1 MCPAKYFSGL
11 PMLGRG
17 NLVGGPPRRAGARRR
32 RVVSLGRACRRRP
45 QFTRVGRCRRR
56 VTLRPVAR
64 ARGAVRCGV
73 GDRGWEP
80 AIHGSY
86 VFEFGLG
93 SSHQGHRIGA
103 TTCLPSHG
111 VAGGWRRGLGAGA
124 EGWLWGLGLAVC
136 CACEAMSGA
145 AGGGVRARIGRTP
158 QRFRCVARVCR
169 HRVAQ
174 CSSDSPHERA
184 RLLLLISAMRA
195 AGRQGGRS

>member
-64 ARGAVRCGV
+64 ARGAVRGGV
-73 GDRGWEP
+73 GDGGWEP

-86 VFEFGLG
+86 IFEFGLG
-93 SSHQGHRIGA
+93 RVIKDIGLGRPHVF
-103 TTCLPSHG
+103 LPMAWLGPCAG
-111 VAGGWRRGLGAGA
+111 VWGRCGGWLLGAGA
-124 EGWLWGLGLAVC
+124 GCVRVRRCRARRAE
-136 CACEAMSGA
+136 ACERGSA
-145 AGGGVRARIGRTP
+145 ARRSVSAVWPACAAIVWRSVLQTARTRG
-158 QRFRCVARVCR
+158 
-169 HRVAQ
+169 
-174 CSSDSPHERA
+174 
-184 RLLLLISAMRA
+184 
-195 AGRQGGRS
+195 QGCCFL

>member
-45 QFTRVGRCRRR
+45 QFTRVGRCRRG

-64 ARGAVRCGV
+64 ARGAVRGGV
-73 GDRGWEP
+73 RDGGWEP

-111 VAGGWRRGLGAGA
+111 VAGGLHRGLGAGCG
-124 EGWLWGLGLAVC
+124 GWLWGAGAGCVRVRRC
-136 CACEAMSGA
+136 RARRAEACERGSA
-145 AGGGVRARIGRTP
+145 ARRSVSAVWPACAAIVWRSVLQTARTRG
-158 QRFRCVARVCR
+158 
-169 HRVAQ
+169 
-174 CSSDSPHERA
+174 
-184 RLLLLISAMRA
+184 
-195 AGRQGGRS
+195 QGCCFL

>member
-64 ARGAVRCGV
+64 ARGRCGAEW
-73 GDRGWEP
+73 GMGG
-80 AIHGSY
+80 GSQPSMGRTFLSLALGR
-86 VFEFGLG
+86 VIKDIGLG
-93 SSHQGHRIGA
+93 RPHVF
-103 TTCLPSHG
+103 LPM
-111 VAGGWRRGLGAGA
+111 AWLGAGA
-124 EGWLWGLGLAVC
+124 GGWGLAQRVGCGGWCWL

>member
-1 MCPAKYFSGL
+1 M
-11 PMLGRG
+11 
-17 NLVGGPPRRAGARRR
+17 
-32 RVVSLGRACRRRP
+32 
-45 QFTRVGRCRRR
+45 
-56 VTLRPVAR
+56 
-64 ARGAVRCGV
+64 
-73 GDRGWEP
+73 GDGEWEP

-93 SSHQGHRIGA
+93 RVIKDIGLGRPHVF
-103 TTCLPSHG
+103 LPMAWLRAC
-111 VAGGWRRGLGAGA
+111 AGGW
-124 EGWLWGLGLAVC
+124 GWLWGLAVGGWGWL

>member
-1 MCPAKYFSGL
+1 MPCQILLRLA
-11 PMLGRG
+11 
-17 NLVGGPPRRAGARRR
+17 NAGQGKPG
-32 RVVSLGRACRRRP
+32 GRAAAPCR
-45 QFTRVGRCRRR
+45 G
-56 VTLRPVAR
+56 AAA
-64 ARGAVRCGV
+64 ARGVSGKSVQATATVHPSGAVPAQSDAKAGGASAGGGAGRSG
-73 GDRGWEP
+73 GWGWEP

-111 VAGGWRRGLGAGA
+111 VAGGWCRGWGLAQRVGCGGW
-124 EGWLWGLGLAVC
+124 GWL

>member
-45 QFTRVGRCRRR
+45 QFTRVGRCRRG

-64 ARGAVRCGV
+64 ARGAVRGGV
-73 GDRGWEP
+73 GDGGWEP

-111 VAGGWRRGLGAGA
+111 VAGGWCRGWERRWCRGWACIVLLGRKTYT
-124 EGWLWGLGLAVC
+124 L
-136 CACEAMSGA
+136 SG
-145 AGGGVRARIGRTP
+145 VYP
-158 QRFRCVARVCR
+158 ERVEYML
-169 HRVAQ
+169 HTLK
-174 CSSDSPHERA
+174 EKN
-184 RLLLLISAMRA
+184 LLLPSSSWLRRA
-195 AGRQGGRS
+195 ASTRTFSLACILSAFRW

>member
-17 NLVGGPPRRAGARRR
+17 NLVGGPPRRAGARWR

-64 ARGAVRCGV
+64 ARGAVRGGV
-73 GDRGWEP
+73 GDGGWEP

-111 VAGGWRRGLGAGA
+111 VAGGWCRGWGLAQRVGCGGW
-124 EGWLWGLGLAVC
+124 GWL

-158 QRFRCVARVCR
+158 QRFRCVARVRR

-184 RLLLLISAMRA
+184 RLLLLISAMWP
-195 AGRQGGRS
+195 AGRLGRRS

>member
-64 ARGAVRCGV
+64 ARGAVRGGV
-73 GDRGWEP
+73 GDGGWEP

-93 SSHQGHRIGA
+93 RVIKDIGLGRPHVF
-103 TTCLPSHG
+103 LPM
-111 VAGGWRRGLGAGA
+111 AWLGAGA
-124 EGWLWGLGLAVC
+124 GGWGLAQRVGCGGWGWL

-184 RLLLLISAMRA
+184 RLLLLISAMRP
-195 AGRQGGRS
+195 AGGLGGRS